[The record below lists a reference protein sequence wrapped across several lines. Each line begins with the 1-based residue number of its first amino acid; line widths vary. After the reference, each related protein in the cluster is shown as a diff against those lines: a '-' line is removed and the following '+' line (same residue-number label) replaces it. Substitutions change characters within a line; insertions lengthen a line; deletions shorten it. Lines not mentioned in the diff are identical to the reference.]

1 MYLCKRQE
9 PGRPGRRGRRR
20 IRRPATTFSRQ
31 RMWDRLVRAPAMST
45 TRTPGRR
52 RRRRVRRTVATPGP
66 ARLQGKRPSRRQICH
81 RLLRGPSTCKPCEEA
96 SPGRGVSFT
105 VRIARAEWFSG
116 RTAWTGGGFWVHQI
130 PAVSGHLACTE
141 GRRAA
146 CRRRRG
152 LEVLCV
158 EIAETAAQSVKHR
171 VRERAPH
178 ERCCRPVSFIS

>member
-9 PGRPGRRGRRR
+9 PGRPSRRVRSR
-20 IRRPATTFSRQ
+20 IRPPSTTFSRQ

-116 RTAWTGGGFWVHQI
+116 RTAWTGGGFMGAPNSHSVGAPCLHR
-130 PAVSGHLACTE
+130 GE
-141 GRRAA
+141 A
-146 CRRRRG
+146 CRLQEATWTRG
-152 LEVLCV
+152 SVRGNSRDGC
-158 EIAETAAQSVKHR
+158 AER
-171 VRERAPH
+171 
-178 ERCCRPVSFIS
+178 